1 MRILGIDPGVATVG
15 FGVIEAQAGRQQMIQ
30 YGAITTPAGQ
40 PLAARL
46 VQIAQ
51 DMETL
56 ITQFQP
62 DEMSIEEL
70 FFSKNIT
77 TGIAVAQDPDT
88 AREILAREGLVCL
101 GVPSVQG
108 KLVSPGFEGWDALA
122 DYTLVEADGSAGKP
136 FKGHEKHEPVLPP
149 RRNTTI
155 LVLGADG
162 FGRPISVAAHRPAL
176 YARLAGVPENRPVTP
191 AIAARVAARE
201 GFHDQVFVNQVDQEE
216 ERPLA
221 RQLAERLDCPVA
233 AGSLRSG
240 CWEKIK

>member
-1 MRILGIDPGVATVG
+1 M
-15 FGVIEAQAGRQQMIQ
+15 
-30 YGAITTPAGQ
+30 
-40 PLAARL
+40 
-46 VQIAQ
+46 
-51 DMETL
+51 
-56 ITQFQP
+56 
-62 DEMSIEEL
+62 
-70 FFSKNIT
+70 
-77 TGIAVAQDPDT
+77 
-88 AREILAREGLVCL
+88 
-101 GVPSVQG
+101 
-108 KLVSPGFEGWDALA
+108 
-122 DYTLVEADGSAGKP
+122 
-136 FKGHEKHEPVLPP
+136 LPP

>member
-1 MRILGIDPGVATVG
+1 M
-15 FGVIEAQAGRQQMIQ
+15 
-30 YGAITTPAGQ
+30 
-40 PLAARL
+40 
-46 VQIAQ
+46 
-51 DMETL
+51 
-56 ITQFQP
+56 
-62 DEMSIEEL
+62 
-70 FFSKNIT
+70 
-77 TGIAVAQDPDT
+77 AQDPDT

-101 GVPSVQG
+101 GVPSAQG

-122 DYTLVEADGSAGKP
+122 DYTLVEADGSAGTP

>member
-1 MRILGIDPGVATVG
+1 MEETCVLRPIAHVHSEFPGKFGIPRQSGVVPELRSELIFTPEFRNPDALRG
-15 FGVIEAQAGRQQMIQ
+15 IE
-30 YGAITTPAGQ
+30 
-40 PLAARL
+40 
-46 VQIAQ
+46 
-51 DMETL
+51 
-56 ITQFQP
+56 
-62 DEMSIEEL
+62 
-70 FFSKNIT
+70 
-77 TGIAVAQDPDT
+77 
-88 AREILAREGLVCL
+88 
-101 GVPSVQG
+101 
-108 KLVSPGFEGWDALA
+108 GFEGWDALA

>member
-1 MRILGIDPGVATVG
+1 MDKLCDLLDIRPGVTALIGGGGKTTLMYHLARELRERGTVA
-15 FGVIEAQAGRQQMIQ
+15 V
-30 YGAITTPAGQ
+30 TTTTKIWP
-40 PLAARL
+40 P
-46 VQIAQ
+46 
-51 DMETL
+51 
-56 ITQFQP
+56 
-62 DEMSIEEL
+62 
-70 FFSKNIT
+70 

-101 GVPSVQG
+101 GVPSAQG

-233 AGSLRSG
+233 AGFLRSG